1 MYNAGNLFS
10 PLKTSNQKRVI
21 MSEKPSKRATNNITP
36 INSHPKSKRNK
47 QKGLIY
53 LALAGGGVPAL
64 GFEVGGLCALER
76 ILNLDEKHGT
86 KLNDLLTGYQG
97 VSAGAIVST
106 LMALGFSPHVIR
118 DVMLEQSAT
127 FPSLSRGTLGTQP
140 LMYFTLVEQLSRG
153 VLRTIASVINGL
165 IKLDLPM
172 IWLPGKNSP
181 KLSFSD
187 IRVLARLVRYGAFEQ
202 ANVNNVIHN
211 VLDTIKGGLYTP
223 EGIGQYIKEVIED
236 FSPYDDSFKSLTK
249 ELFLYAAEL
258 NTSQVR
264 VFGTHGEHLSYDL
277 VDVPISKCVEIS
289 CAIPVFFKP
298 GYLHQ
303 TGKYYTD
310 GGVIKSLHL
319 QNLIDRINYVRPS
332 HKTPAIILTF
342 FPFVPPVFPPGS
354 DYTNLS
360 VLEMLS
366 LSLKMTYLEKFNTA
380 LRSYRHEEDNNIY
393 IQIFKPS
400 RHSKTA
406 RTHPLQ
412 DINVQQIAQL
422 NYEGEVTVYRSFLND
437 YDRLKKIFSQA
448 AIEIA
453 PREEIAVLLK
463 ACRKY
468 YGLHGISSDEPG
480 MDNSIPE
487 TPTKEVKN
495 K

>member
-1 MYNAGNLFS
+1 M
-10 PLKTSNQKRVI
+10 V
-21 MSEKPSKRATNNITP
+21 
-36 INSHPKSKRNK
+36 
-47 QKGLIY
+47 Y

-64 GFEVGGLCALER
+64 GFEVGGLCALEK
-76 ILNLDEKHGT
+76 ILNPESQNGE
-86 KLNDLLTGYQG
+86 KLNDLITGYQG

-106 LMALGFSPHVIR
+106 LMALGFAPHVIR
-118 DVMLEQSAT
+118 DVMLEQSAA
-127 FPSLSRGTLGTQP
+127 FPSLTRTALGTQP
-140 LMYFTLVEQLSRG
+140 MMYVTLVEQLTRG
-153 VLRTIASVINGL
+153 ILRTMASVLSGL
-165 IKLDLPM
+165 LKLDLPM
-172 IWLPGKNSP
+172 IWLPGKHTP

-187 IRVLARLVRYGAFEQ
+187 MRVLARLVRYGAFEQ

-223 EGIGQYIKEVIED
+223 EGIGQYIKEVISE
-236 FSPYDDSFKSLTK
+236 FSPYEDNFQSLTK
-249 ELFLYAAEL
+249 ELYLYAAEL
-258 NTSQVR
+258 NSSQVR
-264 VFGTHGEHLSYDL
+264 VFATHGEHLPYEL
-277 VDVPISKCVEIS
+277 VNVPISKCVEIS

-298 GYLHQ
+298 VYLQQ

-332 HKTPAIILTF
+332 YKTPAVILTF
-342 FPFVPPVFPPGS
+342 FPFVPPVFPAGS

-380 LRSYRHEEDNNIY
+380 LRSYRNEEENNIY

-412 DINVQQIAQL
+412 DISIQQIAQL
-422 NYEGEVTVYRSFLND
+422 NYEGEVSVYRSFLND
-437 YDRLKKIFSQA
+437 YDRLKKVFSDTG
-448 AIEIA
+448 IEIA
-453 PREEIAVLLK
+453 PREEIVVLLK

-468 YGLHGISSDEPG
+468 YGLKGISDDEP
-480 MDNSIPE
+480 STESSAPE
-487 TPTKEVKN
+487 LPTKNIK
-495 K
+495 KR

>member
-1 MYNAGNLFS
+1 MS
-10 PLKTSNQKRVI
+10 DSKKSSRQKTSNVT
-21 MSEKPSKRATNNITP
+21 S
-36 INSHPKSKRNK
+36 INSHRKDKRSK
-47 QKGLIY
+47 QQGLIY

-76 ILNLDEKHGT
+76 ILNLDEKYGT

-106 LMALGFSPHVIR
+106 LMALGFSPHTIR
-118 DVMLEQSAT
+118 DVMLEQSAA
-127 FPSLSRGTLGTQP
+127 FPSLTRGALGTQP

-153 VLRTIASVINGL
+153 VLRTIASVVNGL
-165 IKLDLPM
+165 LKLDLPM

-187 IRVLARLVRYGAFEQ
+187 MRVLARLIRYGAFEQ

-211 VLDTIKGGLYTP
+211 VLDTIKGGLYNP
-223 EGIGQYIKEVIED
+223 EGIGQYIKEVIEE
-236 FSPYDDSFKSLTK
+236 FSPFQDSFKSLTK
-249 ELFLYAAEL
+249 ELYLYAAEL

-264 VFGTHGEHLSYDL
+264 VFANHGEHLPYDL

-298 GYLHQ
+298 VYLQQ

-342 FPFVPPVFPPGS
+342 FPFVPPVFPAGS

-360 VLEMLS
+360 LLEMLS

-422 NYEGEVTVYRSFLND
+422 NYEGEVAVYRSFLND
-437 YDRLKKIFSQA
+437 YDRLSKVFSQA
-448 AIEIA
+448 GIEIA

-468 YGLHGISSDEPG
+468 YGLKGISSD
-480 MDNSIPE
+480 DISVSSSAPE
-487 TPTKEVKN
+487 LPTKYKAT
-495 K
+495 

>member
-1 MYNAGNLFS
+1 
-10 PLKTSNQKRVI
+10 
-21 MSEKPSKRATNNITP
+21 MSEKTSKRLNSNVTA
-36 INSHPKSKRNK
+36 INSRQTNKRK
-47 QKGLIY
+47 KALIY

-76 ILNLDEKHGT
+76 ILNPET
-86 KLNDLLTGYQG
+86 KPVSNLNNILTGYQG

-106 LMALGFSPHVIR
+106 LMAIGFPPHVIR
-118 DVMLEQSAT
+118 DVMLEQSAA
-127 FPSLSRGTLGTQP
+127 FPSLTRGALGTQP
-140 LMYFTLVEQLSRG
+140 MMYLTLVEQLSRG
-153 VLRTIASVINGL
+153 VMRTVASVVNGL
-165 IKLDLPM
+165 LNLDLPM
-172 IWLPGKNSP
+172 IWLPGKNT

-187 IRVLARLVRYGAFEQ
+187 LRMLARLVRYGAFEQ

-223 EGIGQYIKEVIED
+223 AGIGHYIKEVIQE
-236 FSPYDDSFKSLTK
+236 FSPYEDNFNSLTK
-249 ELFLYAAEL
+249 ELYLYAAEL
-258 NTSQVR
+258 NSSQVR
-264 VFGTHGEHLSYDL
+264 VFATHGEHLPYEL
-277 VDVPISKCVEIS
+277 VNVPISKCVEIS

-298 GYLHQ
+298 VHLPE

-332 HKTPAIILTF
+332 DKVPAIILTF
-342 FPFVPPVFPPGS
+342 FPFVPPVFPSGS
-354 DYTNLS
+354 DYTKLS

-380 LRSYRHEEDNNIY
+380 LRSYRHEEENNIY

-412 DINVQQIAQL
+412 DINTQQIAQL
-422 NYEGEVTVYRSFLND
+422 NYEGEVSVYRSFLND
-437 YDRLKKIFSQA
+437 YDRLKKIFHQA
-448 AIEIA
+448 DIEIA

-468 YGLHGISSDEPG
+468 YGLKGISSDDSNIENSNVEPLA
-480 MDNSIPE
+480 
-487 TPTKEVKN
+487 KKA
-495 K
+495 KK

>member
-1 MYNAGNLFS
+1 
-10 PLKTSNQKRVI
+10 
-21 MSEKPSKRATNNITP
+21 MSEKPSKRPTANVTP
-36 INSHPKSKRNK
+36 ISSHRKSKRQK
-47 QKGLIY
+47 QRGMVY

-64 GFEVGGLCALER
+64 GFEVGGLCALEK
-76 ILNLDEKHGT
+76 ILNPANQNGD

-106 LMALGFSPHVIR
+106 LMALGFAPHVIR
-118 DVMLEQSAT
+118 DVMLEQSAV
-127 FPSLSRGTLGTQP
+127 FPSITRGALGTQP
-140 LMYFTLVEQLSRG
+140 MMYLTLVEQLSRG
-153 VLRTIASVINGL
+153 VLRTIASVLNGL
-165 IKLDLPM
+165 LKLDLPM
-172 IWLPGKNSP
+172 IWLPDKNTSNI
-181 KLSFSD
+181 SFFD
-187 IRVLARLVRYGAFEQ
+187 MRVLGRLVRYGAFEQ
-202 ANVNNVIHN
+202 ANFNNVIHN

-223 EGIGQYIKEVIED
+223 EGIGQYISEVIKE
-236 FSPYDDSFKSLTK
+236 FSPYEDNFQNLTK
-249 ELFLYAAEL
+249 ELYLYAAEL

-264 VFGTHGEHLSYDL
+264 VFGTHGEHLPYEL
-277 VDVPISKCVEIS
+277 INVPISKCVEIS

-298 GYLHQ
+298 VHLEQ

-332 HKTPAIILTF
+332 YKTPAVILTF
-342 FPFVPPVFPPGS
+342 FPFVPPVFPAGS

-380 LRSYRHEEDNNIY
+380 LRSYRHEEENNIY

-412 DINVQQIAQL
+412 DISLQQIAQL
-422 NYEGEVTVYRSFLND
+422 NYEGEVAVYRSFLND
-437 YDRLKKIFSQA
+437 YERLKKIFSETG
-448 AIEIA
+448 IEIA

-468 YGLHGISSDEPG
+468 YGLKGISEDEP
-480 MDNSIPE
+480 SVESSAPE
-487 TPTKEVKN
+487 QQTKTIK
-495 K
+495 KG